1 MIQKVKHPMNLNVG
15 DLVRYKNVDDKEYN
29 YCLVIKLYDNS
40 VKVIHKTEVFNISHT
55 LFHFGRVEK
64 VDQLY

>member
-1 MIQKVKHPMNLNVG
+1 MNLNVG

-55 LFHFGRVEK
+55 LFHFGRVER
-64 VDQLY
+64 VN

>member
-29 YCLVIKLYDNS
+29 YCLVVKLYPNS

>member
-1 MIQKVKHPMNLNVG
+1 MNLNVG
-15 DLVRYKNVDDKEYN
+15 DLIRYRNVDDKEYN
-29 YCLVIKLYDNS
+29 YCLVVKLHTDS

-64 VDQLY
+64 VD